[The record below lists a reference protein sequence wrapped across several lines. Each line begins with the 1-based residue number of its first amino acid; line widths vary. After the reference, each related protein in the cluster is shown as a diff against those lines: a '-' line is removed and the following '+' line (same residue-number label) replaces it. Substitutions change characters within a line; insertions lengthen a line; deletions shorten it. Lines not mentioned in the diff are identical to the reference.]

1 MKATKEKILLTA
13 LALFAQKGYEAVSVS
28 DIAGE
33 LGMTKSSLYKHY
45 ENKRA
50 IFDCIL
56 AQMEQNDAVNADEY
70 SMPEGSVQD
79 EPEKYGKAEL
89 ENCIAYAKSMLR
101 YWTENPFASAFRRML
116 TLEQYRNEEQS
127 MLYQQYIGSG
137 PVEYMTDVFAS
148 VGIEDAVVKAVEF
161 YAPMFLAYSM
171 YDASEDKR
179 SVLLLADTCIDRC
192 GEKLIKELSERG
204 NDIKD

>member
-79 EPEKYGKAEL
+79 EPEKYAEAEL
-89 ENCIAYAKSMLR
+89 ENSIAYAKSMLR

-127 MLYQQYIGSG
+127 KLYQQYIGSG

-148 VGIEDAVVKAVEF
+148 VGIEDATVKAVEF
-161 YAPMFLAYSM
+161 YAPMFLAYSL
-171 YDASEDKR
+171 YDSAVDKQ
-179 SVLLLADTCIDRC
+179 SVLLLADACIDRC
-192 GEKLIKELSERG
+192 GKKLIKELSERG
-204 NDIKD
+204 NNIID

>member
-56 AQMEQNDAVNADEY
+56 AQMEQNDALNADEY
-70 SMPEGSVQD
+70 SMPENSIPD
-79 EPEKYGKAEL
+79 ETKRCADTEL

-116 TLEQYRNEEQS
+116 TQEQYRNEEQAK
-127 MLYQQYIGSG
+127 LYQRYIASG

-148 VGIEDAVVKAVEF
+148 IGLEDASVKTAEF

-171 YDASEDKR
+171 YDAAEDKR
-179 SVLLLADTCIDRC
+179 SVLLLADTCIDKC
-192 GEKLIKELSERG
+192 GERIINELSDHG
-204 NDIKD
+204 KSIK